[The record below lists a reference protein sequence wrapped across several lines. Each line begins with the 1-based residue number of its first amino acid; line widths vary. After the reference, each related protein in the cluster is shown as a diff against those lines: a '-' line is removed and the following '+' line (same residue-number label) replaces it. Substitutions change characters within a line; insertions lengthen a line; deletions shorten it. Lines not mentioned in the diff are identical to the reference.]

1 MVPVGRWALIT
12 AAVVAA
18 VSQQSVL
25 MRASACNEAVS
36 VGARGHGYDPPGV
49 LIGDTDISVS

>member
-1 MVPVGRWALIT
+1 MPVGRWALIT
-12 AAVVAA
+12 AAVAA

>member
-12 AAVVAA
+12 AAVTA

-25 MRASACNEAVS
+25 MRASACTEAVS